1 MNSLKGASF
10 PQISISVCKL
20 CRGAVGSGRKRSE
33 LKSPEL
39 LEDHGSPAWLK
50 ACRLRRQLG
59 PTSASTERQ
68 ATCFHR
74 LLRGSRSVG
83 VSKVLINY
91 YYFNRVG
98 VYCSEERQGI
108 VITGLFVYLMR
119 DLHIIFVRC
128 ALFGLRRF
136 CLSGFC
142 LSGFCLGVSTL
153 YLCLKV
159 FARAFGSPTVVST
172 CP

>member
-1 MNSLKGASF
+1 MSWFMNSLKGASF

-20 CRGAVGSGRKRSE
+20 CRVAVGSGRKRSE

-59 PTSASTERQ
+59 PSASTERQ

-74 LLRGSRSVG
+74 LLRGSTSVG

-91 YYFNRVG
+91 YYFNCVG

-108 VITGLFVYLMR
+108 VITGLFVYLIR
-119 DLHIIFVRC
+119 EFLHIIFVRC
-128 ALFGLRRF
+128 ALFGL
-136 CLSGFC
+136 
-142 LSGFCLGVSTL
+142 
-153 YLCLKV
+153 
-159 FARAFGSPTVVST
+159 VVSVLEFPR
-172 CP
+172 CICAWNY